1 MNIRSAVGRV
11 SIPFNH
17 TTKKNTNN
25 TAGLLCSFR
34 SFTQSS
40 SPSADVPTSTSS
52 SYDYSSASTATTSTT
67 STLKSLPL
75 YDFFANVKAKPSYH
89 LQSGAAGF
97 SKRRNNNIPTSQAYC
112 SHQIGEDAYF
122 RRSDSLGV
130 ADGVGGWVNTK
141 GAHPALYARK
151 LMHHAYLELDRYD
164 NIEDPLFCEYENANP
179 LTILQHSYE
188 QTTREAQHEELIGS
202 STACIGLLRND
213 ELRVANLGDCGIS
226 IIRHQQ
232 YVFRSEEQQHAF
244 NFPYQL
250 GTHSRDKPRHADAFT
265 VKIEKGDIVIMAT
278 DGLFDNV
285 FDRDILDL
293 IQQQLIP
300 YSSSSSSLLYRRHQQ
315 YIQPQL
321 IANTLAT
328 HAKNIS
334 ESNRSVDTPF
344 QKRAM
349 NEGIPFI
356 GGKADDIS
364 VLVAIVDDCEDSP
377 DRRL

>member
-1 MNIRSAVGRV
+1 MNVRSVVGRI
-11 SIPFNH
+11 SIPLNKR
-17 TTKKNTNN
+17 TNTS
-25 TAGLLCSFR
+25 LLCSLR
-34 SFTQSS
+34 SFSYTS
-40 SPSADVPTSTSS
+40 SPSADVSAANTTSF
-52 SYDYSSASTATTSTT
+52 DYSSSVP
-67 STLKSLPL
+67 LKSLPL
-75 YDFFANVKAKPSYH
+75 YDFFATDKVKPSYH
-89 LQSGAAGF
+89 FQSGVAGY
-97 SKRRNNNIPTSQAYC
+97 SKRRNNASHNTSSQAHYC
-112 SHQIGEDAYF
+112 SQQVGEDAYF
-122 RRSDSLGV
+122 RRTDSLGV
-130 ADGVGGWVNTK
+130 ADGVGGWINTK

-151 LMHHAYLELDRYD
+151 LMHHAYLELERYD
-164 NIEDPLFCEYENANP
+164 NIEDPLFCEYEKANP

-188 QTTREAQHEELIGS
+188 QTSEEAKHEELVGS
-202 STACIGLLRND
+202 STACIGLLRHD

-226 IIRHQQ
+226 IIRHNQ

-250 GTHSRDKPRHADAFT
+250 GTHSRDKPQHADVFN
-265 VKIEKGDIVIMAT
+265 VKVEKGDIIIMAT

-293 IQQQLIP
+293 IQQNTL
-300 YSSSSSSLLYRRHQQ
+300 SSSSLRHR
-315 YIQPQL
+315 YNTVQPQL

-344 QKRAM
+344 QKRAV
-349 NEGIPFI
+349 NEGIPFY

-364 VLVAIVDDCEDSP
+364 ILVAVVDDCEDSP